1 MSLNIFGFRAL
12 WSPYFLISLLVITL
26 LYFLLIGPWR
36 HRFSGSE
43 PTPIKTKVMF
53 VLGMVLLYICKGSPI
68 DLLGHII
75 FTTHMVQM
83 AILYLVIAPLF
94 ILGIPNWVWSRIVN
108 QRIIKP
114 IIKLL
119 TSPIIALFL
128 FNGIFSFYHIPFIHD
143 FVKTNVILHAS
154 VTSIIFIAAI
164 LMWWPLL
171 NKLEGWNNLHGLK
184 KIGYIFADGILITP
198 ACALIIFS
206 DAAFYATYT
215 ELGAWT
221 KSLELCVPASLLSQI
236 DLSGPDMFTSMSAL
250 EDQRTGGVI
259 MKIMQEIIYGIFLA
273 IVFFEWAR
281 KERGIDELDEDLM
294 VDSNALN
301 EPRIN

>member
-12 WSPYFLISLLVITL
+12 WSPYFLMSLLVITI

-36 HRFSGSE
+36 HRFADSE
-43 PTPIKTKVMF
+43 PTPLKTKVNFLVAM
-53 VLGMVLLYICKGSPI
+53 LLLYICKGSPI
-68 DLLGHII
+68 DLMSHII
-75 FTTHMVQM
+75 FTAHMVQM
-83 AILYLVIAPLF
+83 AILFLVVPPLF
-94 ILGIPNWVWSRIVN
+94 IVGIPNWVWSRIVN
-108 QRIIKP
+108 QRFIKP
-114 IIKLL
+114 VMKLL
-119 TSPIIALFL
+119 TSPIIALFI
-128 FNGIFSFYHIPFIHD
+128 FNGSFSLYHIPLIHD
-143 FVKTNVILHAS
+143 FVKTSVILHAS
-154 VTSIIFIAAI
+154 VTTIIFIAAF

-171 NKLEGWNNLHGLK
+171 NNLEGWNELHGLK

-206 DAAFYATYT
+206 DVALYSTYT

-236 DLSGPDMFTSMSAL
+236 DLTGPDMFTSMSAL

-273 IVFFEWAR
+273 IIFFEWAK
-281 KERGIDELDEDLM
+281 KERGIDELQEDVM
-294 VDSNALN
+294 VDSSGLN